1 MQIKVQIE
9 IEMTDLSRPT
19 PESLCFPEVL
29 PRDIIILILIPIVI
43 LIVILPRYSD
53 RKVGYP
59 PHPKF
64 SPLFLRENNAYAL
77 SAENQRG
84 EVLAKTARQMH
95 YKNEEII

>member
-1 MQIKVQIE
+1 MG
-9 IEMTDLSRPT
+9 D
-19 PESLCFPEVL
+19 
-29 PRDIIILILIPIVI
+29 
-43 LIVILPRYSD
+43 
-53 RKVGYP
+53 P